1 MRRKLYALFL
11 SVALLVTAG
20 SVVYGQNAAAP
31 TPAVFTVG
39 ASQQQEAP
47 QPLRVQ
53 AGRSLVIN
61 SGETLQRVSVTDPTI
76 ATAIIVAPNQVLIHG
91 VLPGTLNYI
100 LRHDM
105 NRHSKLSR
113 NSY

>member
-1 MRRKLYALFL
+1 MQRKLYALFL

-20 SVVYGQNAAAP
+20 STIYGQNATAP
-31 TPAVFTVG
+31 TAAAFTTG
-39 ASQQQEAP
+39 SFQQQETA
-47 QPLRVQ
+47 QQLRVQ

-91 VLPGTLNYI
+91 VAPGTVSLI
-100 LRHDM
+100 LW
-105 NRHSKLSR
+105 
-113 NSY
+113 